1 MTSPESEN
9 NYDLLTITSKSR
21 KKLLIKFKKLDEIN
35 AKHFYF
41 NILKSIKEVVCD
53 DNVNSLKNLCWLLE
67 DISRIKKEN
76 DLQNYHKDR
85 VENFNLVALAC
96 QKKACKVLEY
106 LFSKRGKFL
115 YNLIISICQKDHLL
129 SDYDEYHHNSFYYAI
144 HSNLVGLLRILVE
157 KWLNDRNIEQLED
170 FLSKEYRKLKLR
182 RVSLTNEI
190 ELYVQNKVLDIRFFQ
205 EIAKSNKGSGN
216 SGCHIQKRIEMVI
229 QDIHFVKFHYWNDD
243 PDERF
248 LLKAEFIAKNI
259 HVLKSILKSTY
270 DKLPWEEIEFCLVV
284 FIRCCKNRLEANLV
298 YNSVLNKKKLLLH
311 LENFS
316 MALECES
323 RAIQNFDVVQLAK
336 PVERA
341 RSKRKNVVEKIT
353 ENYSFFQELYNNY
366 EKIRDFCSLETIK
379 TYIDLAVSVDVTQ
392 KEGQLVVTRAL
403 QVMGEHLKNT
413 IESPKLSDSMG
424 KILLSSLPSNTRDVI
439 TSLRDS
445 LSHDAEREDNTHFIL
460 TVIEKKPQFFF
471 KNVQQDISK
480 IHVVIVD
487 TLYKIK
493 IGVIQKLMKQI
504 GSCKQL
510 NDVRDFFGPFR
521 LSITSF
527 ASEVDLDIA
536 VVGDLGQLEELLS
549 SLSSIMLNKTSY
561 ERGLFEQ
568 INSLIQKEKERLYS
582 VREAFLYNTFR
593 LGDIFDVSQT
603 SNASQMNYIHWLSK
617 RFKKPKSEELIL
629 SEELP
634 TYEEIVS
641 KLLKQIVDSAKLKI
655 KMNYD
660 AHTILLKIVNFIKF
674 EKGNIKWIKE
684 FKGTSD
690 RKKKKKAK
698 NVINTPSPKQSQLKS
713 VLNNNNLVGSSL
725 VTNISFFN
733 SDAEL
738 QTAIEML
745 VLDVLSILEDSC
757 NRNSFFL
764 DSEYPLLIGKNLR
777 NHLAH
782 NNALINVVLDKS
794 PVQLL
799 TNAVKLASE
808 DFSKDDKKIDKI
820 ILCDSSV
827 LEKNHAD
834 DVSVVDNQQNLFY
847 ALENGDL
854 ERVQECLKKGADIF
868 GKDLF
873 GKTCL
878 HFSAKASNIEAIKLV
893 LQQGLDVA
901 SKDLDEQTALHVAA
915 KHDRINIVKYLI
927 NTKLMCINE
936 CDIHGKT
943 PLHLAI
949 DGNSKKTVKYL
960 LKREANM
967 AIKDT
972 SGLSPLHCAILRN
985 NCKIAEFLLEKE
997 TNIGN
1002 NLSPGGYSA
1011 LHRAA
1016 EKGQTGLV
1024 IMLIKKID
1032 LGLKT
1037 DFGVTPLHVAAD
1049 NGHLEVVKALI
1060 RSGADV
1066 NARTVSDSTPL
1077 HSAIQSG
1084 DEEIVECL
1092 LRHGA
1097 EVNASMLN
1105 LSLPLSHA
1113 AEEGRVTIAKLLLRY
1128 GAVVDLNT
1136 DLGQT
1141 PLQFAAQNG
1150 HFDFVNLL
1158 LEQGAIVNKKNKK
1171 NDNGTALHYSS
1182 GNGHSEVVKLL
1193 IQHDAD
1199 IEAKD
1204 FNDSTPLHVAVEQ
1217 GHEEVVKILIDQGVD
1232 VRSKDALGSTALFI
1246 AACHGHK
1253 AIVQLLLSSGADIK
1267 AEDKNK
1273 ITPMHILLSNELSE
1287 LLIQSNTNIDFV
1299 DAYGCTA
1306 LHLGALNGNLDFV
1319 KYCLQNGCS
1328 VDARNTSG
1336 LTALHLAVQGNHQ
1349 EVVSHLI
1356 DYGADT
1362 NAKSNGGHTALQ
1374 FAAQNNCTTITSIL
1388 IRNTD
1393 LADQIESLLSAV
1405 FEGHHDIVNTLLKKC
1420 AFNVHELQEKYNLLH
1435 KAVENGHLT
1444 VVKILLDNGFEVN
1457 AMGKDSTT
1465 TPLHCAAVHEHWE
1478 IAQLL
1483 LTKGANPNAQD
1494 LHGIT
1499 PIHISVMRGN
1509 VDLFE
1514 ILLEEKADIFLRD
1527 HRNNSAVE
1535 LTIYCSRLD
1544 ILKLLLQ
1551 TGKAG
1556 VNFKGYLNRTL
1567 LHESALSGTL
1577 EITEYL
1583 VENGADIDARCT
1595 NGHKPIHLASE
1606 MGFEKIVEFYLN
1618 HNMSVNNLNGNKLT
1632 LLHIAADCGKANV
1645 AELLIKRK
1653 ANINIPDINNETP
1666 LHLAV
1671 ANGHKEVLDI
1681 LLHYGAYY
1689 NIKNKLKQTPLEIT
1703 NNETIA
1709 LVLRKIETLFIA
1721 LEHNDPLEVE
1731 IQLNEAT
1738 KNSEFCFINANCV
1751 RNDTLLHYASR
1762 NGHER
1767 AVEALLKHKANPNIL
1782 NKDKRTPLHYAAELS
1797 HFGIVKILL
1806 SKGAIYNAV
1815 SSSHKT
1821 PLKCAVDQNI
1831 ISLFDFLNK
1840 AFAKVRSNNVSLLQE
1855 LEKMKDFSK
1864 VKAIMGAKN
1873 LEGRTLI
1880 EVAIL
1885 CNFSNSEQL
1894 KELFQSD
1901 TANSLELADV
1911 FIRQE
1916 KLTEALCAYERVIKI
1931 RTEIFGPDNPS
1942 VLDVQERLI
1951 RLLNIQQNY
1960 GESLQL
1966 LEEIYQKR
1974 HDAFGANHKE
1984 TLAVKALKAVTLFQQ
1999 GMNEEALRI
2008 FKEVVPRQKEILE
2021 PNDSGLLDS
2030 ESGMAAVLLEMEKY
2044 AEASK
2049 INHEILEKSIETF
2062 GTLNVVNIVAYNN
2075 LGKALNKQ
2083 EKHGEALKMFKKSY
2097 EISKC
2102 LFTLHHSDT
2111 LRVLF
2116 NIASTLGFLKKYDE
2130 SLNILRELLDIQM
2143 VRLPP
2148 NHFDIL
2154 TTEFHIG
2161 TTLDF
2166 QGMTITALRIFLNLK
2181 PRINSFCP
2189 NTILVNANKRKIDG
2203 ISLLLKMFGIEEV
2216 LERIR
2221 NEVKHASNDE
2231 KCSTKELSC
2240 MEEDID
2246 YQGVNGITALHV
2258 AVVNG
2263 NKNRINVLLEK
2274 GFDVLKVT
2282 MDGNT
2287 ALHTAAINGYADI
2300 AEIILKNTE
2309 QHNRPLLNEL
2319 INARNAGTCSTA
2331 LHIAANA
2338 DTATCLLKYGA
2349 VFDVK
2354 NKLDQTPLDLA
2365 KDKKV
2370 FTLLKTIGEMF
2381 DSTEKGMGCVI
2392 DRVRELDSKEALAAL
2407 HARNSHGSTL
2417 LLVALTNK
2425 HKYLAKELSEFLKN
2439 LMKMT

>member
-1 MTSPESEN
+1 
-9 NYDLLTITSKSR
+9 
-21 KKLLIKFKKLDEIN
+21 
-35 AKHFYF
+35 
-41 NILKSIKEVVCD
+41 
-53 DNVNSLKNLCWLLE
+53 
-67 DISRIKKEN
+67 
-76 DLQNYHKDR
+76 
-85 VENFNLVALAC
+85 
-96 QKKACKVLEY
+96 
-106 LFSKRGKFL
+106 
-115 YNLIISICQKDHLL
+115 
-129 SDYDEYHHNSFYYAI
+129 
-144 HSNLVGLLRILVE
+144 
-157 KWLNDRNIEQLED
+157 
-170 FLSKEYRKLKLR
+170 
-182 RVSLTNEI
+182 
-190 ELYVQNKVLDIRFFQ
+190 
-205 EIAKSNKGSGN
+205 
-216 SGCHIQKRIEMVI
+216 
-229 QDIHFVKFHYWNDD
+229 
-243 PDERF
+243 
-248 LLKAEFIAKNI
+248 
-259 HVLKSILKSTY
+259 
-270 DKLPWEEIEFCLVV
+270 
-284 FIRCCKNRLEANLV
+284 
-298 YNSVLNKKKLLLH
+298 
-311 LENFS
+311 
-316 MALECES
+316 
-323 RAIQNFDVVQLAK
+323 
-336 PVERA
+336 
-341 RSKRKNVVEKIT
+341 
-353 ENYSFFQELYNNY
+353 
-366 EKIRDFCSLETIK
+366 
-379 TYIDLAVSVDVTQ
+379 
-392 KEGQLVVTRAL
+392 
-403 QVMGEHLKNT
+403 
-413 IESPKLSDSMG
+413 
-424 KILLSSLPSNTRDVI
+424 
-439 TSLRDS
+439 
-445 LSHDAEREDNTHFIL
+445 
-460 TVIEKKPQFFF
+460 
-471 KNVQQDISK
+471 
-480 IHVVIVD
+480 
-487 TLYKIK
+487 
-493 IGVIQKLMKQI
+493 
-504 GSCKQL
+504 
-510 NDVRDFFGPFR
+510 
-521 LSITSF
+521 
-527 ASEVDLDIA
+527 
-536 VVGDLGQLEELLS
+536 
-549 SLSSIMLNKTSY
+549 
-561 ERGLFEQ
+561 
-568 INSLIQKEKERLYS
+568 
-582 VREAFLYNTFR
+582 
-593 LGDIFDVSQT
+593 
-603 SNASQMNYIHWLSK
+603 
-617 RFKKPKSEELIL
+617 
-629 SEELP
+629 
-634 TYEEIVS
+634 
-641 KLLKQIVDSAKLKI
+641 
-655 KMNYD
+655 
-660 AHTILLKIVNFIKF
+660 
-674 EKGNIKWIKE
+674 
-684 FKGTSD
+684 
-690 RKKKKKAK
+690 
-698 NVINTPSPKQSQLKS
+698 
-713 VLNNNNLVGSSL
+713 
-725 VTNISFFN
+725 
-733 SDAEL
+733 
-738 QTAIEML
+738 ML

-764 DSEYPLLIGKNLR
+764 DSQYPLLMGRNLR

-794 PVQLL
+794 HVQLL

-808 DFSKDDKKIDKI
+808 DFSQDDKKIDKI
-820 ILCDSSV
+820 ILCDSSI
-827 LEKNHAD
+827 LEKNHAND
-834 DVSVVDNQQNLFY
+834 LSVVGNQQNLFH

-854 ERVQECLKKGADIF
+854 EQVQECLKKGADIF
-868 GKDLF
+868 GKDLL

-878 HFSAKASNIEAIKLV
+878 HFSAKAPNIEAIKLV

-949 DGNSKKTVKYL
+949 DGDSKKTAKYL
-960 LKREANM
+960 LKHEANM

-985 NCKIAEFLLEKE
+985 NTKMAEFLLEKE

-1049 NGHLEVVKALI
+1049 NGHLEVVKILI

-1077 HSAIQSG
+1077 HSAVQSG

-1128 GAVVDLNT
+1128 GAVVDLDT

-1150 HFDFVNLL
+1150 HFDFVKLL
-1158 LEQGAIVNKKNKK
+1158 LERGAIVNKKNKK

-1193 IQHDAD
+1193 IQNDAD

-1204 FNDSTPLHVAVEQ
+1204 FSDSTPLHVAVEQ
-1217 GHEEVVKILIDQGVD
+1217 GHEDVVKILIDQGVD
-1232 VRSKDALGSTALFI
+1232 VHSKDALGSTALFS
-1246 AACHGHK
+1246 AAYHGHK
-1253 AIVQLLLSSGADIK
+1253 VIVELLLSSGVDIR

-1273 ITPMHILLSNELSE
+1273 ITPMHVLLSNELSE
-1287 LLIQSNTNIDFV
+1287 LLIKNNTNIDFV
-1299 DAYGCTA
+1299 DAYGCTT

-1328 VDARNTSG
+1328 VDARNSSG

-1349 EVVSHLI
+1349 EVVSYLI

-1362 NAKSNGGHTALQ
+1362 NAKDNDGHTALQ
-1374 FAAQNNCTTITSIL
+1374 FAAQNNCTTIASIL
-1388 IRNTD
+1388 IGNTD
-1393 LADQIESLLSAV
+1393 LDDQIESLLSAV

-1420 AFNVHELQEKYNLLH
+1420 VFNVNELQEKYNLLH
-1435 KAVENGHLT
+1435 KAVDNGHFT
-1444 VVKILLDNGFEVN
+1444 VVKILLDNGFE
-1457 AMGKDSTT
+1457 
-1465 TPLHCAAVHEHWE
+1465 
-1478 IAQLL
+1478 
-1483 LTKGANPNAQD
+1483 ANPNAQD
-1494 LHGIT
+1494 KHGIT

-1514 ILLEEKADIFLRD
+1514 ILLEEKADISIRD
-1527 HRNNSAVE
+1527 HRNKSAVE
-1535 LTIYCSRLD
+1535 FTIYCSRLD

-1551 TGKAG
+1551 TGKAA
-1556 VNFKGYLNRTL
+1556 VNFKGYRNRTL

-1606 MGFEKIVEFYLN
+1606 MGFENIVEFYLN
-1618 HNMSVNNLNGNKLT
+1618 HNMSINDLNGNKLT

-1666 LHLAV
+1666 LHLAA

-1681 LLHYGAYY
+1681 LLHYGAHY
-1689 NIKNKLKQTPLEIT
+1689 NIKNKLKQTPLQIT
-1703 NNETIA
+1703 NDETIA
-1709 LVLRKIETLFIA
+1709 SVLQRIETLFIA

-1797 HFGIVKILL
+1797 RFGIVKILL

-1815 SSSHKT
+1815 SISHKT

-1840 AFAKVRSNNVSLLQE
+1840 AFAKIRSNNVSLLQE

-1873 LEGRTLI
+1873 REGRT
-1880 EVAIL
+1880 
-1885 CNFSNSEQL
+1885 
-1894 KELFQSD
+1894 D

-1916 KLTEALCAYERVIKI
+1916 KLTEAHCAYERVIKN

-1960 GESLQL
+1960 EKSLQL

-1974 HDAFGANHKE
+1974 HNAFGSNHKE

-2030 ESGMAAVLLEMEKY
+2030 ESGMAAVLLELEKY

-2049 INHEILEKSIETF
+2049 INYEILEKSIETF
-2062 GTLNVVNIVAYNN
+2062 GTLHVMTLVAYNN

-2083 EKHGEALKMFKKSY
+2083 EKHGEALTMFKKSY

-2116 NIASTLGFLKKYDE
+2116 NIASTFGFLKKYDE
-2130 SLNILRELLDIQM
+2130 SLKILRELLDIQM

-2161 TTLDF
+2161 ITLDY
-2166 QGMTITALRIFLNLK
+2166 QGMTITALRIFLDLE
-2181 PRINSFCP
+2181 PRIQSFCP

-2221 NEVKHASNDE
+2221 NEVKHAANDE

-2240 MEEDID
+2240 VEEDID

-2258 AVVNG
+2258 AVVNRD
-2263 NKNRINVLLEK
+2263 KNRINVLLEK

-2319 INARNAGTCSTA
+2319 INATNAGTCSTA

-2338 DTATCLLKYGA
+2338 DTAMCLLKYGA

-2365 KDKKV
+2365 KDERV
-2370 FTLLKTIGEMF
+2370 FTLLETIGEMF
-2381 DSTEKGMGCVI
+2381 DGTEKGMGCVI

-2417 LLVALTNK
+2417 LLVALINK
-2425 HKYLAKELSEFLKN
+2425 HEYLAKELSQFLKN